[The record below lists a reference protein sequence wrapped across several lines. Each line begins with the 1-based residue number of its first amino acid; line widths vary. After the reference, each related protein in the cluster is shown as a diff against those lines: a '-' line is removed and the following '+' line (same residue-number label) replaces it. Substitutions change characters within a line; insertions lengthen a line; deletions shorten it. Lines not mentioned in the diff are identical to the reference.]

1 MNLIVEL
8 WIGFAII
15 LTIMIL
21 ESFLG
26 GKSDDS

>member
-8 WIGFAII
+8 WIGFSII

-21 ESFLG
+21 ESFFG
-26 GKSDDS
+26 GKTDDS